1 MSGKLR
7 VFPDT
12 GVLIA
17 MIVYPRTRYG
27 ALSLDGEVDRKSVV

>member
-7 VFPDT
+7 VSPDT

-17 MIVYPRTRYG
+17 MIVYPRDRDGVG
-27 ALSLDGEVDRKSVV
+27 AGFG